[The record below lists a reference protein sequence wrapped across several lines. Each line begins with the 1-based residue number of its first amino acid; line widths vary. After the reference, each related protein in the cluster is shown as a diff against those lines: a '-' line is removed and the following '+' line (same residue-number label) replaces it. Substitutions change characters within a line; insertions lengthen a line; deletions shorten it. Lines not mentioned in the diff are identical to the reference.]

1 MPYLR
6 INDIELYYEEAGNGV
21 PILLAHGGF
30 SDISEW
36 EHQVSP
42 LATNYRVIRYD
53 RRGCGRSTPKDV
65 ENQPDLWIEDQ
76 RALIEGLKLD
86 RPVIGGVSY
95 GGMLLLEFLLKYPSY
110 CRAAV
115 IVSATARGVTG
126 RVVFPDRRSVL
137 NHIATPTLVVQGS
150 QDTHFSVDHGKEI
163 ADSLPNARFAVLD
176 GGHTINNQCVTEFNR
191 TMLDFLL
198 DVEE

>member
-6 INDIELYYEEAGNGV
+6 INDIELYYEEAGKGV

-36 EHQVSP
+36 EHQVGP
-42 LATNYRVIRYD
+42 LVTNYRVVRYD

-65 ENQPDLWIEDQ
+65 ENRPDLWVEDQ

-95 GGMLLLEFLLKYPSY
+95 GGMLLLEFLLKYPS
-110 CRAAV
+110 
-115 IVSATARGVTG
+115 
-126 RVVFPDRRSVL
+126 
-137 NHIATPTLVVQGS
+137 
-150 QDTHFSVDHGKEI
+150 
-163 ADSLPNARFAVLD
+163 
-176 GGHTINNQCVTEFNR
+176 
-191 TMLDFLL
+191 
-198 DVEE
+198 